1 MNSYIVADIV
11 KALHIIFVVSWF
23 SGLFYLVR
31 IFIYHAEADKKEEP
45 AKSILQNQY
54 KIMEGRVWNIISW
67 PAAILTL
74 ISGLYLAYYYNFWIQ
89 PWMLVKFVLVIG
101 LFAYH
106 FACGKMVADFKND
119 VIKHGSFKLRLWNE
133 VATLLLFGIV
143 FVVELKNEFNF
154 YWGFGALVVL
164 CLLIWLATKK
174 YKKKRESSKL
184 VD

>member
-1 MNSYIVADIV
+1 MITSLPFIV

-23 SGLFYLVR
+23 SGLFYLVS

-45 AKSILQNQY
+45 AKSILQTQY

-74 ISGLYLAYYYNFWIQ
+74 ITGLFLAYTYKYWLQ
-89 PWMLVKFVLVIG
+89 PWMIIKFILLIG

-106 FACGKMVADFKND
+106 FACGKMVSEFKND
-119 VIKHGSFKLRLWNE
+119 IIKFTSFKLRLWNE

-143 FVVELKNEFNF
+143 FVVELQHHFNV
-154 YWGFGALVVL
+154 YWALGGFTVL
-164 CLLIWLATKK
+164 TLLILLATQK
-174 YKKKRESSKL
+174 YRKQREL
-184 VD
+184 ENE

>member
-1 MNSYIVADIV
+1 MLGNLPLIV

-31 IFIYHAEADKKEEP
+31 IFIYHSEADKKEEP
-45 AKSILQNQY
+45 AKSILQAQY

-74 ISGLYLAYYYNFWIQ
+74 LSGLYLVYTYNYWLQ
-89 PWMLVKFVLVIG
+89 PWMMIKFVLLIG

-106 FACGKMVADFKND
+106 FACGKMVTDFKND
-119 VIKHGSFKLRLWNE
+119 LIKQSSFKLRLWNE

-143 FVVELKNEFNF
+143 FVVEMQQQFNI
-154 YWGFGALVVL
+154 YWALG
-164 CLLIWLATKK
+164 CLVILGILILLATNK
-174 YKKKRESSKL
+174 YKKQRE
-184 VD
+184 VEN